1 MSTRQE
7 ENKFGDIPFFVF
19 YSTVLSRLAY
29 FTSEDFLP
37 AYLEIFG
44 PIIKTS
50 LMKNINDASIEKI
63 FDPSIY
69 EKTISSERIPV
80 FDFEGKQYI
89 DFSVMAQQINDVN
102 IKFVERRTIRLN
114 KKPEIKTKVTEMK
127 GGAGD
132 YTVAYISIATS
143 NYAGYYIL
151 VDTRMPNSIFV
162 LFRGTYSAK
171 AAGSYNKPSSIVP
184 FNVAK
189 QYTKAELKDLLKE
202 NQAQMF
208 GVLTGINKIL
218 QDVYHSI
225 IESMVYLSKTYL
237 NASSPDSIKVYT
249 TGHSLGGALTTL
261 FAADWME
268 LTQLPEYNKAP
279 YNIFSKKICCVSL
292 AAPRV
297 LSSGYSNY
305 FCKQTVEG
313 NILFRRVTNRGDP
326 VPALPNKSWT
336 GIMSEGYQHP
346 CSAKK
351 YAAIQREVISLDCG
365 SAQSGKNPDYSKP
378 LYCRKTKTGT
388 LSGNLSANM
397 LAHTAYLYINFYN
410 AIDLGEFRSTMKFS
424 KTSELTRTKR
434 GDTNTRI
441 ILGTG
446 KVVGDST
453 DLQFKSIFFTL
464 NDLRPRNSKV
474 TDHDEEEGGT
484 MNPTVSSKDLLMN
497 QQVFEELIK
506 NMTPMNVEDL
516 NPLSSDNMF
525 QPTVFTDKEMPN
537 VTGIYLPKTIQAAG
551 KITKKSSRKMKRKSR
566 RKYK

>member
-1 MSTRQE
+1 MSTKQE

-37 AYLEIFG
+37 AYLDTFG

-50 LMKNINDASIEKI
+50 LMKDINNAPIDKI

-69 EKTISSERIPV
+69 KKTISSERIPV
-80 FDFEGKQYI
+80 FDFEGKQHI
-89 DFSVMAQQINDVN
+89 DFKNMAEQINDVN

-114 KKPEIKTKVTEMK
+114 KKPEVTGEVTEMTGEMT

-171 AAGSYNKPSSIVP
+171 SAGSYNKPSSIVP

-189 QYTKAELKDLLKE
+189 QYTKAELENLLKE

-218 QDVYHSI
+218 EDVYHSI
-225 IESMVYLSKTYL
+225 IESMVYLSTTYL
-237 NASSPDSIKVYT
+237 KASKPESVKVFT

-261 FAADWME
+261 FTADWME
-268 LTQLPEYNKAP
+268 LTQLPQYNKAP

-305 FCKQTVEG
+305 FCKQTVER

-351 YAAIQREVISLDCG
+351 YAKTQREVISLDCG
-365 SAQSGKNPDYSKP
+365 SAQSSKNPDYLKP
-378 LYCRKTKTGT
+378 LYCRKTKTGAF
-388 LSGNLSANM
+388 SGNISGNM

-410 AIDLGEFRSTMKFS
+410 AIDLGEMHGSFMKIS
-424 KTSELTRTKR
+424 KTSELTRTEM

-464 NDLRPRNSKV
+464 NDLRPK
-474 TDHDEEEGGT
+474 
-484 MNPTVSSKDLLMN
+484 PVSSIDPNAKPIISSDLLMN
-497 QQVFEELIK
+497 QKVFNELVE
-506 NMTPMNVEDL
+506 NMKPMDVDNL

-525 QPTVFTDKEMPN
+525 QPTVLKDKEMPN